1 MGIMKE
7 QTEVKSIS
15 TYSFRLQKEKESEKE
30 GIRKKEMSNLCKY
43 FRK

>member
-15 TYSFRLQKEKESEKE
+15 TYSFRLQKESEKE
-30 GIRKKEMSNLCKY
+30 GRGKKEMSNLCKY